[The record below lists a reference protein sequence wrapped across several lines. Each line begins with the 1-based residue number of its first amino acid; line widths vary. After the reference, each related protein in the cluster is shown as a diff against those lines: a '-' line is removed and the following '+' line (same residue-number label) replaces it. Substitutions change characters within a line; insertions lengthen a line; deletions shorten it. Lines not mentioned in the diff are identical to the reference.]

1 MEMYSKLNRCKHKG
15 LQVYSSCT
23 VAVVS
28 LDVGPFVVIVR
39 GCDTV
44 SSLFFLGAAAGS
56 PYIVFKLTFSYGFML
71 RIYIYI

>member
-28 LDVGPFVVIVR
+28 LDVGLFVVILR

-44 SSLFFLGAAAGS
+44 SSLFLLLRVHTLSFCKHLQEAENCIQTSASGS
-56 PYIVFKLTFSYGFML
+56 I
-71 RIYIYI
+71 